1 MNFPFLRNQVIS
13 LGTKSTGFYL
23 VQPVSESWRVTYY
36 VDTTEKEV
44 FFDRKSIVPNSI
56 VLNSIVLDS

>member
-23 VQPVSESWRVTYY
+23 VQSVSESWRVTYY
-36 VDTTEKEV
+36 VAREKEV
-44 FFDRKSIVPNSI
+44 FFDRKIKFNRAKSA
-56 VLNSIVLDS
+56 